1 MYLKITNDIENNVFS
16 TMINIDSFGTE
27 QLSEDEEKEMLK
39 DFPTKVAFRNLTF
52 KKNVKMNGSVPEV
65 TDDEVGEGVVAVTL
79 PALSNKEVLLDEN
92 FEVSYRVDVN
102 KISNTA
108 VDEKVLTTKELV
120 AQAYC
125 VVFDDV
131 IRAEVERIM
140 TELRGKA
147 PAFSGETLISV

>member
-39 DFPTKVAFRNLTF
+39 DFPTKVAFRNLVF
-52 KKNVKMNGSVPEV
+52 KKNVKMNGTVPEV
-65 TDDEVGEGVVAVTL
+65 TDEEAGEGIVAVTL

-108 VDEKVLTTKELV
+108 VDENVLTTKELV

-125 VVFDDV
+125 VVFDEV

-140 TELRGKA
+140 TELRKKA
-147 PAFSGETLISV
+147 PAFSGETLVSV